1 MGERL
6 RKLRDY
12 EIVIVCD
19 DSGSMMTPVDGSLR
33 TRWDELCDIVKTV
46 IRIGV
51 IFDSNG
57 VDVHFLN
64 RESYLNVTDPKTVD
78 KAFEKDPSGYT
89 PLVPV
94 LTRIFKSGLADRG
107 RDKKLLAF
115 VATDGM
121 PTDNNGNEVI
131 KDFEQCM
138 QKTRRIETT
147 HVSFLLCTD
156 EEDVVNYMRE
166 WDERM
171 NNVDVTDDFHTER
184 DRIRKYQKD
193 SNYPFSRGDYII
205 KALVGAV
212 DPEID
217 ALNEFS

>member
-1 MGERL
+1 MSPPHVE
-6 RKLRDY
+6 KQ
-12 EIVIVCD
+12 
-19 DSGSMMTPVDGSLR
+19 SGTL
-33 TRWDELCDIVKTV
+33 
-46 IRIGV
+46 
-51 IFDSNG
+51 
-57 VDVHFLN
+57 
-64 RESYLNVTDPKTVD
+64 
-78 KAFEKDPSGYT
+78 GYT
-89 PLVPV
+89 LLVPV
-94 LTRIFKSGLADRG
+94 LNRIFTSRLADRG
-107 RDKKLLAF
+107 RDKKLLVF

-166 WDERM
+166 FDERM
-171 NNVDVTDDFHTER
+171 NNVNVTDNFHTER

-193 SNYPFSRGDYII
+193 SNYRFSRGDYII
-205 KALVGAV
+205 KAVVGAI